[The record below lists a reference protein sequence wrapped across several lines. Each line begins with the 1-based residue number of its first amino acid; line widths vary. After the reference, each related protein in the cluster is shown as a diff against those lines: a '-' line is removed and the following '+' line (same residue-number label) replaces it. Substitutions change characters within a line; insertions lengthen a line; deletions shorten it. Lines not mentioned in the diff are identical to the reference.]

1 MNNPFVIAIKTDP
14 AKFLAELDTA
24 ELKAVVEG
32 CVKVLEG
39 RANDGDPA
47 AAPALQSLYRAV
59 ANIEI

>member
-1 MNNPFVIAIKTDP
+1 MSNPFIIAIKTDP
-14 AKFLAELDTA
+14 QKFLAELDTG
-24 ELKAVVEG
+24 ELTAVVEG

-39 RANDGDPA
+39 RAREGDSA

>member
-14 AKFLAELDTA
+14 EKFFSELDTP

-32 CVKVLEG
+32 CVKVLAE
-39 RANDGDPA
+39 RARDGDSA
-47 AAPALQSLYRAV
+47 AAPALQSIYRAV

>member
-14 AKFLAELDTA
+14 EKFLSELDTP

-32 CVKVLEG
+32 CIKVLAG
-39 RANDGDPA
+39 RARDGDAA